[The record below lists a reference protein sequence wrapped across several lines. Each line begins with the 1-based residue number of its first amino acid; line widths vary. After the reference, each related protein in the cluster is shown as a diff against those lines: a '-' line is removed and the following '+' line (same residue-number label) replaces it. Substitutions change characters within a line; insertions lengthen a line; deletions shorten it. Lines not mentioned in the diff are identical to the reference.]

1 MAVCC
6 FSLIGLP
13 LTVGF
18 VGKFYLIK
26 PALEAGLIWLVVL
39 TLVNAAISAAYYL
52 RIVATMFLRPAPETA
67 TDEDDDARLDDA
79 ADGAPAALPD
89 SAAGSPAPAPSR
101 RPARWPWPVATAVA
115 LSAIGTVVLGAFF
128 PATIAVTRQAATA
141 QIESQ
146 PQVLTPAPDGDA
158 GR

>member
-1 MAVCC
+1 
-6 FSLIGLP
+6 
-13 LTVGF
+13 
-18 VGKFYLIK
+18 
-26 PALEAGLIWLVVL
+26 
-39 TLVNAAISAAYYL
+39 VNAAISAAYYL

-79 ADGAPAALPD
+79 ADAAARGDAPA
-89 SAAGSPAPAPSR
+89 GSLAYAAPSH